1 MCVNKTLYTCKWL
14 AIGLFLS
21 TCTSSKWSVEST
33 QSIDRTE
40 FNLVDEDIFLEIS
53 QKPDPNMPILVYDV
67 WNVKTYD
74 YSIKI
79 QTNRYLQRYR
89 PSLTAIFFGVLG
101 ASAGYL
107 TAGILSLKEF

>member
-14 AIGLFLS
+14 VISLFLS

-40 FNLVDEDIFLEIS
+40 FNLVDEDVFLEMS

-89 PSLTAIFFGVLG
+89 LVNCYFFRC
-101 ASAGYL
+101 
-107 TAGILSLKEF
+107 FRC

>member
-1 MCVNKTLYTCKWL
+1 MCVNKTLNTCKWL

-40 FNLVDEDIFLEIS
+40 FNLVDEDVFLEMS

-79 QTNRYLQRYR
+79 QRVRL
-89 PSLTAIFFGVLG
+89 
-101 ASAGYL
+101 
-107 TAGILSLKEF
+107 